1 MLLAMKGM
9 RPTGG
14 GLAPDRSAAAVV
26 HYFTSDP
33 LRMTRADRIVRDLA
47 LPLSTIQPILD
58 HLVALGVLDRR
69 SPSPTEPPVYL
80 SHVADQFLD
89 VIERLSNYFNQQ
101 IEDIAVSPERAQLAV
116 GEAPA
121 EGDRVHPLRARV
133 ASLEAANALMQRKN
147 LELAFLN
154 EASLLLASSI
164 DLSTLGQTVVNAV
177 VNASRFKI
185 QKCFVAL
192 VDGDAFIFHAGHG
205 VEPLDAEQFMFRY
218 RARLRQCVDR
228 GEVIVTSVETLANE
242 PNGDAGACVIIP
254 MVSRPPE
261 RGYGCIV
268 ITDMEDGGLTG
279 DDLRTLTQLAELAGR
294 SLANAA
300 LYSRSV
306 ALGMTDEL
314 TGVLNRRY
322 LDRRLADEVKR
333 SHRTGGNLSVIIM
346 DLDLFKAVNDRL
358 GHLEGDRMLQA
369 VARTISAS
377 VRDIDVVTRFGGE
390 EFAII
395 LPGATERDAFMVA
408 ERVRV
413 AVETMGYESA
423 GGNEIPITISAG
435 VAQFKNSI
443 HTPAQLI
450 GVADRRLLDAKRAGR
465 NRTVASSA
473 SDVAADLQARSM

>member
-1 MLLAMKGM
+1 MNPTAMPARALSSPWSHG
-9 RPTGG
+9 P
-14 GLAPDRSAAAVV
+14 RSAATA
-26 HYFTSDP
+26 
-33 LRMTRADRIVRDLA
+33 
-47 LPLSTIQPILD
+47 
-58 HLVALGVLDRR
+58 
-69 SPSPTEPPVYL
+69 
-80 SHVADQFLD
+80 
-89 VIERLSNYFNQQ
+89 
-101 IEDIAVSPERAQLAV
+101 
-116 GEAPA
+116 
-121 EGDRVHPLRARV
+121 
-133 ASLEAANALMQRKN
+133 
-147 LELAFLN
+147 
-154 EASLLLASSI
+154 ASS
-164 DLSTLGQTVVNAV
+164 SQTW
-177 VNASRFKI
+177 K
-185 QKCFVAL
+185 
-192 VDGDAFIFHAGHG
+192 
-205 VEPLDAEQFMFRY
+205 
-218 RARLRQCVDR
+218 RA
-228 GEVIVTSVETLANE
+228 
-242 PNGDAGACVIIP
+242 
-254 MVSRPPE
+254 
-261 RGYGCIV
+261 
-268 ITDMEDGGLTG
+268 GLTG

-423 GGNEIPITISAG
+423 GGMRDTRSPSPRASRNSRTAFTRRRNSSASRI
-435 VAQFKNSI
+435 VACWTLS
-443 HTPAQLI
+443 A
-450 GVADRRLLDAKRAGR
+450 RGR

-473 SDVAADLQARSM
+473 SAVAADLQARSM